1 VHLFDLTGL
10 KYPQKNAN
18 IDSYIKEAEM
28 TQIST
33 LQSEFET
40 AFEILQTRLSTPQTS
55 DAETQLTKDL
65 ETAQADMSRLEG
77 ELEKQQSQYLSLSEE
92 YGTLEL
98 SLVKLQSDDTSERE
112 KAELQQQLEALK
124 FTNNATIE
132 MMVADNKALQLKL
145 DDASAQSADQQV
157 AFKSAQTAAANSD
170 LDQIKQLHEKDI
182 ADVQDI
188 LKKLKPLVEE

>member
-1 VHLFDLTGL
+1 
-10 KYPQKNAN
+10 
-18 IDSYIKEAEM
+18 M

-40 AFEILQTRLSTPQTS
+40 AFEKLQNRLSTPATS
-55 DAETQLTKDL
+55 AAEEQLSNEL
-65 ETAQADMSRLEG
+65 ESAQADMSRLEG

-98 SLVKLQSDDTSERE
+98 SLNALKSDDSAERE
-112 KAELQQQLEALK
+112 KADLEQQLETLK
-124 FTNNATIE
+124 FTNEATIE
-132 MMVADNKALQLKL
+132 MMVTDNKALQSKL
-145 DDASAQSADQQV
+145 DAASAQSADAQV
-157 AFKSAQTAAANSD
+157 AFKSAHAASTSSD
-170 LDQIKQLHEKDI
+170 LDQVKQQHEKDI

>member
-1 VHLFDLTGL
+1 
-10 KYPQKNAN
+10 
-18 IDSYIKEAEM
+18 M